1 MEFKLSEQHQMMQK
15 MFREFSQK
23 EIAPNAARLDE
34 AAEFPADNI
43 RKMGAQGFMG
53 IPIPEQYGGAGADF
67 LTYILCVEEISRACA
82 STGVILSVHTSV
94 GTYPILYFGTEEQ
107 KQKYIPKLASGEY
120 VGAFALTEPGAGSDA
135 SALRTSAKKDGDDY
149 VLNGTK
155 IFISNGGHAQI
166 YTVFAT
172 VDKKLGTKG
181 ITAFL
186 VEKDTPGFRVGAIEK
201 KMGLNADITTELV
214 FEDCRIPASQR
225 LGQEGEGFKIAMSLL
240 DSGRIGIGAQGLGIA
255 QAAYDE
261 ALKYAQFREQFGQ
274 PIFNNQAIAFK
285 LADMATRIEA
295 ARLLVYQAAFRK
307 ENGLPSGK
315 QASMAKMFATD
326 TAMAV
331 TTEAVQVLGGYGYSR
346 EYPVERL
353 FRDAKITQIYEGTNQ
368 IQRLVI
374 AKAIAKEYN

>member
-1 MEFKLSEQHQMMQK
+1 MNFKLSDQHQMMQK
-15 MFREFSQK
+15 MFHEFAQK
-23 EIAPNAARLDE
+23 EIAPHAAKYDE
-34 AAEFPADNI
+34 LAEFPQETI
-43 RKMGAQGFMG
+43 TKLGAQGFMG
-53 IPIPEQYGGAGADF
+53 IPIPEENGGAGADF
-67 LTYILCVEEISRACA
+67 LTYILCIEEVSRACA
-82 STGVILSVHTSV
+82 STGVILAVHTSV
-94 GTYPILYFGTEEQ
+94 GTFPILYFGTEEQ
-107 KQKYIPKLASGEY
+107 KKKYIPKLAAGEY
-120 VGAFALTEPGAGSDA
+120 IGAFALTEPGAGSDA
-135 SALRTSAKKDGDDY
+135 SALRTMAKKDGDDY
-149 VLNGTK
+149 VINGSK
-155 IFISNGGHAQI
+155 IFISNGGHAEV

-186 VEKDTPGFRVGAIEK
+186 VDKDTPGFRIGAIEK

-240 DSGRIGIGAQGLGIA
+240 DGGRIGIGAQGLGIA

-285 LADMATRIEA
+285 LADMATEIEV
-295 ARLLVYQAAFRK
+295 ARLLVYQAAYRK
-307 ENGLPSGK
+307 ENGLPNGK
-315 QASMAKMFATD
+315 QASMAKMYATD
-326 TAMAV
+326 TAMKVA
-331 TTEAVQVLGGYGYSR
+331 TEAVQIFGGYGYSR

-353 FRDAKITQIYEGTNQ
+353 MRDAKITQIYEGTNQ

-374 AKAIAKEYN
+374 SKALEKGL

>member
-1 MEFKLSEQHQMMQK
+1 MMQK
-15 MFREFSQK
+15 LFYDFAQK
-23 EIAPNAARLDE
+23 EIAPKAAMYDE
-34 AAEFPADNI
+34 TAQFPADNI
-43 RKMGAQGFMG
+43 RKMGELGFMG
-53 IPIPEQYGGAGADF
+53 IPIPQEYDGAGADF
-67 LTYILCVEEISRACA
+67 LTYILCIEEISRACA

-94 GTYPILYFGTEEQ
+94 GTFPILYFGTEEQ
-107 KQKYIPKLASGEY
+107 KKKYLSKLATGKY
-120 VGAFALTEPGAGSDA
+120 LGAFALTEPGAGSDA
-135 SALRTSAKKDGDDY
+135 SGLRTLAKKDGDDY

-155 IFISNGGHAQI
+155 NFISNGGHANV

-172 VDKKLGTKG
+172 VDRSLGSKG
-181 ITAFL
+181 ITALL
-186 VEKDTPGFRVGAIEK
+186 VDKDTAGFRVGTAEK

-225 LGQEGEGFKIAMSLL
+225 LGQEGEGFRIAMSLL
-240 DSGRIGIGAQGLGIA
+240 DGGRIGIAAQGLGIA

-261 ALKYAQFREQFGQ
+261 ALKHAQFREQFGQ

-285 LADMATRIEA
+285 LADMATQIEA

-307 ENGLPSGK
+307 ENGLPCGK
-315 QASMAKMFATD
+315 QASMAKYFATD

-331 TTEAVQVLGGYGYSR
+331 TTEAVQIFGGYGYSR

-353 FRDAKITQIYEGTNQ
+353 MRDAKITQIYEGTNQ

-374 AKAIAKEYN
+374 AKALGKGL

>member
-1 MEFKLSEQHQMMQK
+1 MEFKLSEQHQMMHK
-15 MFREFSQK
+15 MFRQFADK
-23 EIAPNAARLDE
+23 EIAPNAAKYDE
-34 AAEFPADNI
+34 LSEFPADNI

-53 IPIPEQYGGAGADF
+53 IPIPEEHGGAGADF
-67 LTYILCVEEISRACA
+67 LTYILCIEEISRACA
-82 STGVILSVHTSV
+82 STGVILAVHTSV
-94 GTYPILYFGTEEQ
+94 GTFPILYFGTDEQ
-107 KQKYIPKLASGEY
+107 KKKYVPKLAAGEY
-120 VGAFALTEPGAGSDA
+120 LGAFALTEPGAGSDA
-135 SALRTSAKKDGDDY
+135 SSLRTLAKKDGDDY
-149 VLNGTK
+149 VINGTK
-155 IFISNGGHAQI
+155 IFISNGGHADV

-172 VDKKLGTKG
+172 VDRSLGTKG

-186 VEKDTPGFRVGAIEK
+186 VDKDTPGFRVGAIEK

-214 FEDCRIPASQR
+214 FEDCRIPSTQR
-225 LGQEGEGFKIAMSLL
+225 LGKEGEGFKIAMSLL
-240 DSGRIGIGAQGLGIA
+240 DGGRIGIGAQGLGIA
-255 QAAYDE
+255 QAAFDE

-307 ENGLPSGK
+307 ENNLPCGK

-331 TTEAVQVLGGYGYSR
+331 TTEAVQVFGGYGYSR

-353 FRDAKITQIYEGTNQ
+353 MRDAKITQIYEGTNQ

-374 AKAIAKEYN
+374 AKALEKGL